1 MLQKYLPGNF
11 AVRSCVRS
19 GAGYAAGCGMSAP
32 VFSACRTPLRAGIVL
47 AIHAG
52 ARYNH

>member
-11 AVRSCVRS
+11 AARSCVRS

-32 VFSACRTPLRAGIVL
+32 VFFCLPDPAAGRDRTCNTRRGEI
-47 AIHAG
+47 
-52 ARYNH
+52 